1 MSSMTSRPERIPA
14 EERRELILA
23 AATTVFGELG
33 YAGATTD
40 RVARAAGISQ
50 PYVVRL
56 FGTKEQLF
64 LETLDRTLARL
75 LASFRAALAEDA
87 AGAAPGEGARVDDA
101 RDEAADREARLG
113 AAYLEL
119 VEDRGTLLTLLH
131 GFMMGSDPV
140 IGPAAR
146 DGFLQ
151 VFRMLRDEAG
161 FTPEQ
166 IHRFLADGMLIN
178 TLLASGIGLAA
189 KRDRDAAELMDCTF
203 GAHVAEVLERAS
215 A

>member
-1 MSSMTSRPERIPA
+1 MAIRTARIPA
-14 EERRELILA
+14 GERREQILDA
-23 AATTVFGELG
+23 AIAVFGELG

-64 LETLDRTLARL
+64 IETLRHTLDRL
-75 LASFRAALAEDA
+75 LTTFRAALA
-87 AGAAPGEGARVDDA
+87 
-101 RDEAADREARLG
+101 ADGDGTSVEHRLG
-113 AAYLEL
+113 EAYLHL
-119 VEDRGTLLTLLH
+119 VEDRGVLLTLLH
-131 GFMMGSDPV
+131 GYLMGSDPV
-140 IGPAAR
+140 IGPVAR

-151 VFRMLRDEAG
+151 VFRMLRDEAR
-161 FTPEQ
+161 FTPDQ

-178 TLLASGIGLAA
+178 TLLATGIGVDATS
-189 KRDRDAAELMDCTF
+189 DHDAADLMECTF
-203 GAHVAEVLERAS
+203 GAQVAEVLARAS

>member
-1 MSSMTSRPERIPA
+1 MSSMTSRSERIPA
-14 EERRELILA
+14 EERREQILE

-33 YAGATTD
+33 YAAATTD

-64 LETLDRTLARL
+64 IATLRRTLARL
-75 LASFRAALAEDA
+75 LAAFRAALADADAGADA
-87 AGAAPGEGARVDDA
+87 AGVGEA
-101 RDEAADREARLG
+101 REARLG
-113 AAYLEL
+113 EAYLEL

-140 IGPAAR
+140 IGPVAR

-178 TLLASGIGLAA
+178 TLLASGVGLAA

>member
-1 MSSMTSRPERIPA
+1 MSSMATRTERIPA
-14 EERRELILA
+14 GERREQILDA
-23 AATTVFGELG
+23 AIAVFGELG

-64 LETLDRTLARL
+64 IETLRHTLDRL
-75 LASFRAALAEDA
+75 LTTFRAALPADGDADTAEH
-87 AGAAPGEGARVDDA
+87 
-101 RDEAADREARLG
+101 RLG
-113 AAYLEL
+113 EAYLRL
-119 VEDRGTLLTLLH
+119 VEDRGVLLTLLH
-131 GFMMGSDPV
+131 GYLMGTDPV
-140 IGPAAR
+140 IGPVAR

-151 VFRMLRDEAG
+151 VFRMLRDEAR
-161 FTPEQ
+161 FTPDQ

-178 TLLASGIGLAA
+178 TLLATGIGLDAA
-189 KRDRDAAELMDCTF
+189 SDRDAADLMECTF
-203 GAHVAEVLERAS
+203 GEQVAEVLARAS

>member
-1 MSSMTSRPERIPA
+1 MSSMTPRAERIPA
-14 EERRELILA
+14 EERREQILA

-87 AGAAPGEGARVDDA
+87 PGDA
-101 RDEAADREARLG
+101 TDREARLG

-189 KRDRDAAELMDCTF
+189 KRDRDAADLMDCTF

>member
-1 MSSMTSRPERIPA
+1 MSSMSTRSDRISA
-14 EERRELILA
+14 DERREQILDA
-23 AATTVFGELG
+23 AIAVFGEFG
-33 YAGATTD
+33 YAGTSTD

-64 LETLDRTLARL
+64 IETLRHTLERL
-75 LASFRAALAEDA
+75 LATFRAALPVDAE
-87 AGAAPGEGARVDDA
+87 
-101 RDEAADREARLG
+101 EASVEQRLG
-113 AAYLEL
+113 EAYLRL
-119 VEDRGTLLTLLH
+119 VEDRGVLLTLLH
-131 GFMMGSDPV
+131 GFMLGSDPG
-140 IGPAAR
+140 IGPVAR

-161 FTPEQ
+161 LAPEQ

-178 TLLASGIGLAA
+178 TLLATGIGVDAA
-189 KRDRDAAELMDCTF
+189 TDRDAADLMECTF
-203 GAHVAEVLERAS
+203 GERVGEVLARAS

>member
-1 MSSMTSRPERIPA
+1 MTPRSERIPA
-14 EERRELILA
+14 DERREQILA

-64 LETLDRTLARL
+64 IETLRRTLARL
-75 LASFRAALAEDA
+75 LAAFRSALAEAD
-87 AGAAPGEGARVDDA
+87 AGADAGGDGDGEA
-101 RDEAADREARLG
+101 REARLG
-113 AAYLEL
+113 EAYLEL

-140 IGPAAR
+140 IGPVAR

-161 FTPEQ
+161 FTPDQ

-178 TLLASGIGLAA
+178 TLLASGVGLAA
-189 KRDRDAAELMDCTF
+189 KRDRDAAEFMDCTF

>member
-1 MSSMTSRPERIPA
+1 MGTRSDRIPA
-14 EERRELILA
+14 GERREQILDA
-23 AATTVFGELG
+23 AIAVFGELG

-50 PYVVRL
+50 PYVVRI

-64 LETLDRTLARL
+64 IETLQHTLRRL
-75 LASFRAALAEDA
+75 LATFRAALPAEGDA
-87 AGAAPGEGARVDDA
+87 ESAEH
-101 RDEAADREARLG
+101 RLG
-113 AAYLEL
+113 EAYLRL
-119 VEDRGTLLTLLH
+119 VGDRGVLLTLLH
-131 GFMMGSDPV
+131 GYLMGSDPV
-140 IGPAAR
+140 IGPVAR

-161 FTPEQ
+161 FTPDQ

-178 TLLASGIGLAA
+178 TLLATGIGLDVE
-189 KRDRDAAELMDCTF
+189 RDRDAADLMDCTF
-203 GAHVAEVLERAS
+203 GSQVADVLARAS

>member
-1 MSSMTSRPERIPA
+1 MSSMVTRTQRIPA
-14 EERRELILA
+14 GERREQILDA
-23 AATTVFGELG
+23 AIAVFGELG

-64 LETLDRTLARL
+64 IETLRHTLDRL
-75 LASFRAALAEDA
+75 LTTFRAALPADGDADSAEH
-87 AGAAPGEGARVDDA
+87 
-101 RDEAADREARLG
+101 RLG
-113 AAYLEL
+113 EAYLHL
-119 VEDRGTLLTLLH
+119 VEDRGVLLTLLH
-131 GFMMGSDPV
+131 GYLMGTDPV
-140 IGPAAR
+140 IGPVAR

-151 VFRMLRDEAG
+151 VFRMLRDEAR

-178 TLLASGIGLAA
+178 TLLATGIGL
-189 KRDRDAAELMDCTF
+189 DAASDGDAADLMECTF
-203 GAHVAEVLERAS
+203 GEQVAEVLARAS

>member
-1 MSSMTSRPERIPA
+1 MTPRTERISA
-14 EERRELILA
+14 DERREQILA

-33 YAGATTD
+33 YSAATTD

-64 LETLDRTLARL
+64 IETLRRTLGRL
-75 LASFRAALAEDA
+75 LAAFRAALADA
-87 AGAAPGEGARVDDA
+87 DDA
-101 RDEAADREARLG
+101 GDVAADVAADADGKAREARLG
-113 AAYLEL
+113 EAYLEL

-140 IGPAAR
+140 IGPVAR

-161 FTPEQ
+161 FEPEQ

-189 KRDRDAAELMDCTF
+189 KGDRDAAELMDCTF
-203 GAHVAEVLERAS
+203 GSHVAEVLERAS

>member
-1 MSSMTSRPERIPA
+1 MTSRSERIPA
-14 EERRELILA
+14 EERREQILE

-33 YAGATTD
+33 YAAATTD

-64 LETLDRTLARL
+64 IATLRRTLARL
-75 LASFRAALAEDA
+75 LAAFRAALADADAGADA
-87 AGAAPGEGARVDDA
+87 AGVGEA
-101 RDEAADREARLG
+101 REARLG
-113 AAYLEL
+113 EAYLEL

-140 IGPAAR
+140 IGPVAR

-178 TLLASGIGLAA
+178 TLLASGVGLAA

>member
-1 MSSMTSRPERIPA
+1 MSSMTSGVTRIPA
-14 EERRELILA
+14 AERRAQILD
-23 AATTVFGELG
+23 AATAVFGELG
-33 YAGATTD
+33 YAGTTTD

-64 LETLDRTLARL
+64 IETLRHTLERL
-75 LASFRAALAEDA
+75 LTTFRRALDDDDSAESA
-87 AGAAPGEGARVDDA
+87 EH
-101 RDEAADREARLG
+101 RLG
-113 AAYLEL
+113 EAYLHL
-119 VEDRGTLLTLLH
+119 VEDRGLLLTLLH
-131 GFMMGSDPV
+131 GYLMGTDPV
-140 IGPAAR
+140 IGPIAR

-161 FTPEQ
+161 FTPDQ

-178 TLLASGIGLAA
+178 TLLATGIGL
-189 KRDRDAAELMDCTF
+189 DVPHDDDAADLMECTF
-203 GAHVAEVLERAS
+203 GEHVAEVLARAS

>member
-1 MSSMTSRPERIPA
+1 MATRTERIPA
-14 EERRELILA
+14 EQRREQILDA
-23 AATTVFGELG
+23 AIAVFGEHG

-64 LETLDRTLARL
+64 IATLRHTLDRL
-75 LASFRAALAEDA
+75 LATFRAALA
-87 AGAAPGEGARVDDA
+87 DDDGSSA
-101 RDEAADREARLG
+101 EHRLG
-113 AAYLEL
+113 EAYLRL
-119 VEDRGTLLTLLH
+119 VEDRGLLLTLLH
-131 GFMMGSDPV
+131 GYLMGGDPA
-140 IGPAAR
+140 IGPVAR

-151 VFRMLRDEAG
+151 VFRLLRDEAR
-161 FTPEQ
+161 FAPDQ

-178 TLLASGIGLAA
+178 TLLATGIGL
-189 KRDRDAAELMDCTF
+189 DAASDGDAADLMACTF
-203 GAHVAEVLERAS
+203 GDRVGEVLARAS

>member
-1 MSSMTSRPERIPA
+1 MGIRTERIPA
-14 EERRELILA
+14 GERREQILDA
-23 AATTVFGELG
+23 AIAVFGELG

-64 LETLDRTLARL
+64 IETLRHTLDRL
-75 LASFRAALAEDA
+75 LTTFRAALS
-87 AGAAPGEGARVDDA
+87 
-101 RDEAADREARLG
+101 ADRDGTSAEHRLG
-113 AAYLEL
+113 EAYLHL
-119 VEDRGTLLTLLH
+119 VEDRGVLLTLLH
-131 GFMMGSDPV
+131 GYLMGSDPV
-140 IGPAAR
+140 IGPVAR

-151 VFRMLRDEAG
+151 VFRMLRDEAR
-161 FTPEQ
+161 FTPDQ

-178 TLLASGIGLAA
+178 TLLATGIGL
-189 KRDRDAAELMDCTF
+189 DAARDSDAADLMECTF
-203 GAHVAEVLERAS
+203 GEQVAEVLARAS

>member
-1 MSSMTSRPERIPA
+1 MSSMTSRSERIPA
-14 EERRELILA
+14 DERREQILA

-33 YAGATTD
+33 YAAATTD

-64 LETLDRTLARL
+64 IETLRRTLARVL
-75 LASFRAALAEDA
+75 STFRAALAEAPEDGDA
-87 AGAAPGEGARVDDA
+87 
-101 RDEAADREARLG
+101 REARLG

-131 GFMMGSDPV
+131 GFMMGPDPV
-140 IGPAAR
+140 IGPVAR

-161 FTPEQ
+161 FTPAQ

-178 TLLASGIGLAA
+178 TLLASGIGLDAR
-189 KRDRDAAELMDCTF
+189 RDPDAADLMDCTF
-203 GAHVAEVLERAS
+203 GAKVADVLERAS

>member
-1 MSSMTSRPERIPA
+1 MATRTDRIPA
-14 EERRELILA
+14 EERREQILH
-23 AATTVFGELG
+23 AATAVFGELG

-64 LETLDRTLARL
+64 IETLRHTLARL
-75 LASFRAALAEDA
+75 LAAFRDALPADGDTESAEH
-87 AGAAPGEGARVDDA
+87 
-101 RDEAADREARLG
+101 RLG
-113 AAYLEL
+113 QAYLHL
-119 VEDRGTLLTLLH
+119 VEDRGVLLTLLH
-131 GFMMGSDPV
+131 GYLMGTDPV
-140 IGPAAR
+140 IGPIAR

-151 VFRMLRDEAG
+151 VFRMLRDEAR
-161 FTPEQ
+161 FTPDQ

-178 TLLASGIGLAA
+178 TLLATGIGLDVA
-189 KRDRDAAELMDCTF
+189 RDDDAADLMQCTF
-203 GAHVAEVLERAS
+203 GEHVTEVLARAS

>member
-1 MSSMTSRPERIPA
+1 MTPRAERIPA
-14 EERRELILA
+14 EERREQILA

-87 AGAAPGEGARVDDA
+87 PGDA
-101 RDEAADREARLG
+101 TDREARLG

-189 KRDRDAAELMDCTF
+189 KRDRDAADLMDCTF